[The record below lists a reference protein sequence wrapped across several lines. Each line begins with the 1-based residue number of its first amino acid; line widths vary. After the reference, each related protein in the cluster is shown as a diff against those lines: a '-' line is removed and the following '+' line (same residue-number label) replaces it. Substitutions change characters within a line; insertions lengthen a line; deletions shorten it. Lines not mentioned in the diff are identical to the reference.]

1 MLTKAMRKYV
11 ETEDKKGYNKS
22 EYDTR
27 LTKYATGAIE
37 DLTFLAHKL
46 PEDLQD
52 ELFGEKLLKFFEA
65 LFSFSP
71 DYFEDKNKEVLEQR
85 RRRLLMLSHGMIL
98 RVFGD
103 MTTAH
108 ILAPDMMQRLLKG
121 EAYETA
127 LKAIMMKSLSF

>member
-22 EYDTR
+22 EYDAR
-27 LTKYATGAIE
+27 LTKYVTGAIE

-52 ELFGEKLLKFFEA
+52 KVFGEELLKFFKA

-71 DYFEDKNKEVLEQR
+71 NYPEELYKQR

-103 MTTAH
+103 TPTAH
-108 ILAPDMMQRLLKG
+108 SLAPETMHRLLNG
-121 EAYETA
+121 QVHETA
-127 LKAIMMKSLSF
+127 FKAILMESSSS